1 MTIHTK
7 LIGTIVLGAAL
18 LAPVAQAQ
26 SPDDR
31 AGVRGPGAFE
41 QSMTVSHPDN
51 RGEARGPG
59 AIANRPAS
67 SIRPDDRAGMRGT
80 GAFTTGTTSNA
91 SSHPDNRAGAR
102 GPGAVATQPTTAI
115 AVRPDDRGGT
125 RGPGAYASPEA
136 AASHP
141 DNRAETRGPGAFT
154 TTVVVEST
162 SNSFD
167 WRDALI
173 GGIGGVGTALLLTGC
188 LFLLMSQR
196 NKARMA

>member
-1 MTIHTK
+1 MNVRTK

-18 LAPVAQAQ
+18 FAPVAQAH
-26 SPDDR
+26 PDDG
-31 AGVRGPGAFE
+31 AGLRGPGGIAAE
-41 QSMTVSHPDN
+41 QATISQHPDN
-51 RGEARGPG
+51 R
-59 AIANRPAS
+59 S
-67 SIRPDDRAGMRGT
+67 
-80 GAFTTGTTSNA
+80 
-91 SSHPDNRAGAR
+91 GAR
-102 GPGAVATQPTTAI
+102 GPGAVATQPTEI

-125 RGPGAYASPEA
+125 RGPGAYTSADV

-162 SNSFD
+162 SNAFD